1 MNPQLWWFLA
11 RWSGMIAWLMLTASV
26 IWGVVLS
33 TKAFSQHRRPA
44 WLRDLHAWLGGLT
57 VFFEAL
63 HVFALWADS
72 YVQFDLADLAVP
84 YAIDWKP
91 GAVAMGIVAAWLLV
105 AVQFTSLA
113 MARLPRVVWR
123 IIHFTSYATFWLT
136 SLHAAYAGTDRVTGP
151 YQITAVASIIAVVW
165 SMIYR
170 VTHRRSPRPSPPADP
185 TAPGGLD
192 SSLPAEV
199 ARSTAGRR

>member
-33 TKAFSQHRRPA
+33 TKAFPQHRRPA

-57 VFFEAL
+57 VFFVAL

-136 SLHAAYAGTDRVTGP
+136 SLHAAYAGTDRVTGL

-165 SMIYR
+165 AMIYR
-170 VTHRRSPRPSPPADP
+170 VTPPKNP
-185 TAPGGLD
+185 APQPIG
-192 SSLPAEV
+192 
-199 ARSTAGRR
+199 

>member
-11 RWSGMIAWLMLTASV
+11 RSSGMIAWLMLTASV

-33 TKAFSQHRRPA
+33 TKAFPQHRRAA

-57 VFFEAL
+57 VFFVAL

-72 YVQFDLADLAVP
+72 YVQFDLADLVVP

-105 AVQFTSLA
+105 AVQLTSLA

-123 IIHFTSYATFWLT
+123 FIHFTSYATFWLT
-136 SLHAAYAGTDRVTGP
+136 SLHAAYAGTDRVTGL
-151 YQITAVASIIAVVW
+151 YQLTAVASIIAVVW
-165 SMIYR
+165 AMIYR
-170 VTHRRSPRPSPPADP
+170 VTHRRTPRPSPPADP
-185 TAPGGLD
+185 SAPGGLD
-192 SSLPAEV
+192 SALPAEV
-199 ARSTAGRR
+199 PRSTVGRR